1 MVIDG
6 YQNFWDMMDEIDNN
20 TCVIEPE
27 KPKRSDTHRRL
38 VVAKHVSLQVHS
50 CPRKPFSPRPTSSS
64 NFWRFLP
71 SSSLQPLL
79 SAFSLGLFSRPSLS
93 AFSRPLLS
101 SPSLDPFFS
110 FPLKY
115 KKITVDPT
123 CPRSIPECR
132 FLGADSMIQPYKYK
146 LNTNLSRWDYN
157 STLRNN
163 FQQILEIQFP
173 SRERSESLDLNS
185 ECAICYVYKFEDM
198 IPDIVCDGRG
208 CGKAFHGICLYRW
221 LQNTSNRQSLLTIVG
236 ECPYCETKITVKKR

>member
-1 MVIDG
+1 
-6 YQNFWDMMDEIDNN
+6 
-20 TCVIEPE
+20 
-27 KPKRSDTHRRL
+27 
-38 VVAKHVSLQVHS
+38 
-50 CPRKPFSPRPTSSS
+50 
-64 NFWRFLP
+64 
-71 SSSLQPLL
+71 
-79 SAFSLGLFSRPSLS
+79 
-93 AFSRPLLS
+93 
-101 SPSLDPFFS
+101 
-110 FPLKY
+110 
-115 KKITVDPT
+115 
-123 CPRSIPECR
+123 
-132 FLGADSMIQPYKYK
+132 MIQPYKYK